1 MKEILSYIEGTKIV
15 LSPWET
21 YKNDYNIDRNDTVKR
36 HLYEEYSKEL
46 SKIKDIIYI
55 NPNRFIKEAIL
66 HNGEN
71 IYLIDGVHP
80 NSNEGIKLY
89 SYSILR
95 SKEIN
100 NIRVVEK
107 Q

>member
-1 MKEILSYIEGTKIV
+1 MEGTKIV

-21 YKNDYNIDRNDTVKR
+21 TENDYNILKNDTAKR
-36 HLYEEYSKEL
+36 HLYEEYNREL
-46 SKIKDIIYI
+46 SKINDIIYI
-55 NPNRFIKEAIL
+55 NPNIFIRDAIL
-66 HNGEN
+66 HNGED

-80 NSNEGIKLY
+80 NNNEGIKLY

-100 NIRVVEK
+100 NIK
-107 Q
+107 